1 MIDKVFIAVYT
12 KKDNTGK
19 ERQGERMQYLWLL
32 VIPAAVLFLLYLR
45 FFLRRLVLLRRL
57 RKCSREAK
65 VKASPGF
72 FFPAVRRRGYD
83 LVILGGD
90 QALCVKCV
98 GLFLSTC
105 EVHFESET
113 AWYARKQWL
122 RGEYISSPQLFRAK
136 GKARRIG
143 LPQSPDAGDR
153 RIVPV
158 LLLSPAKKL
167 LRVTGPSGYLRPGDR
182 LGKYVF
188 ADGAYLRKIA
198 EEL

>member
-1 MIDKVFIAVYT
+1 
-12 KKDNTGK
+12 
-19 ERQGERMQYLWLL
+19 MQYLWLL

-45 FFLRRLVLLRRL
+45 FFLRRLKLLLRL
-57 RKCSREAK
+57 RKGKGEAK
-65 VKASPGF
+65 VKVAFGF
-72 FFPAVRRRGYD
+72 FLPAARRRAYD

-90 QALCVKCV
+90 RALCVKCV

-113 AWYARKQWL
+113 VWYARKQWL
-122 RGEYISSPQLFRAK
+122 RGAYVSSLPLFRAK

-143 LPQSPDAGDR
+143 LPQSPDTGDR

-182 LGKYVF
+182 LGRYVF
-188 ADGAYLRKIA
+188 ADGAILRKIA